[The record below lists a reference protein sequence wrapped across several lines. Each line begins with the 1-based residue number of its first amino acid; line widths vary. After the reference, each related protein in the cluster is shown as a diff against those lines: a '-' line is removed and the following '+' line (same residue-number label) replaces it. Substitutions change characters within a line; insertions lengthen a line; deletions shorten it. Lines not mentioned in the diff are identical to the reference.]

1 MIGALVTQWR
11 GGPTHSDQ
19 FEHDRL
25 ERLGRLQ
32 TESVCNPPVQS
43 NVLFFPR
50 SMSPL
55 ASIGP
60 RKAWYESQSSN
71 SSGLT
76 L

>member
-1 MIGALVTQWR
+1 MVTQWR
-11 GGPTHSDQ
+11 GGPTHSDH
-19 FEHDRL
+19 FERDRL
-25 ERLGRLQ
+25 ERLGRLRQ

-43 NVLFFPR
+43 NVLFFPS

-55 ASIGP
+55 TSIGP